1 LIMIGQ
7 TISHY
12 KILEKLG
19 GGGMGVVYKAED
31 TKLKR
36 TVALKFLPPVYS
48 FDKEAKQ
55 RFINEAQAASSLD
68 HNNICAIHEVG
79 ETNDG
84 QIFICMNC
92 YDGETLKKKIERGQI
107 KTDEAIDIIVQVA
120 TGLQKAHEKGII
132 HRDIKPANIF
142 ITNDGVVKI
151 LDFGLAKLSGQTMM
165 TKMGETVGTIAYMS
179 PEQTRG
185 ELVDNRTDIWSL
197 GVVLYEMLTR
207 NLPFKGE
214 YDSAMIYSI
223 LNSNPEPIPGLRDDI
238 PVEME
243 QIVNKCLD
251 KDKEYRYQRIDDLL
265 TDLKRFKRETSGV
278 SVVSGGLKRKTTQAG
293 VKTRGTFRKKYA
305 LWSAGTLLVAA
316 VCAIIFLPSRSD
328 VQLNPKRTIRTL
340 NLPFKEIMYPSISA
354 DGNWIAFPAIDI
366 NGDWN
371 IYLTH
376 SSGGEAPVSLVNEKK
391 QFIFF
396 AAISPDGSSV
406 IYEWGGPSRIKI
418 ISTSGGVP
426 KILDSLENFRNPQW
440 SPDGRN
446 VGGVNGTGDHNEFW
460 TASREGNDLRKEFTD
475 TIGGQLFR
483 NFFFAWSPDGKS
495 VAFQRDFK
503 EGSGYQEIFTRELET
518 GKEKQITFAKSNIE
532 AVCWSS
538 ENMIIFSAAISGPL
552 NLWMVPAEG
561 GELIQITSGDG
572 PDGPPSISKDCSKII
587 YPKMKMI
594 GQIMVVP
601 ITGGDPKLVTGGEQ
615 TIWWPGAK
623 LSPDRSQVAVNVGD
637 LRFGWAGVRA
647 HLYIIDRDGKNS
659 QRITVGEEEN
669 LGSHSWSPDG
679 KWLAFESNSFFDN
692 SGYSN
697 IHILN
702 AVGNNQPKKIS
713 RVDQFRGLIWIDSL
727 NLSIRT
733 KDKFYS
739 YSIDQNKMV
748 EDTVLYYPIIGKREI
763 LMQTLE
769 GIWWIVKEGKK
780 NKLEPPKDARLSLR
794 NLCWTQWERGKPF
807 RTISLIDGKV
817 KEYPNLIGPKLLGIH
832 NLSDDGKEIIFST
845 QEFSGQIS
853 MIENPFLK

>member
-1 LIMIGQ
+1 MLGQ

-36 TVALKFLPPVYS
+36 TVALKFLPPVFS
-48 FDKEAKQ
+48 FDQEAKK
-55 RFINEAQAASSLD
+55 RFTNEAQAASSLQ
-68 HNNICAIHEVG
+68 HHNICNIHDID
-79 ETNDG
+79 ETKDG
-84 QIFICMNC
+84 QIFICMDC
-92 YDGETLKKKIERGQI
+92 YEGETLKKKIERGQI

-142 ITNDGVVKI
+142 ITNDGVAKI

-207 NLPFKGE
+207 NLPFKGD

-223 LNSNPEPIPGLRDDI
+223 LNSNPEPITALRNDI

-265 TDLKRFKRETSGV
+265 IDLRRFKRETSGV
-278 SVVSGGLKRKTTQAG
+278 SVVSVGLRRTTTQVRSDKRKEKRNL
-293 VKTRGTFRKKYA
+293 V
-305 LWSAGTLLVAA
+305 LWSAGILLVAA
-316 VCAIIFLPSRSD
+316 VCVIIFWSSGSG

-376 SSGGEAPVSLVNEKK
+376 SSGGEAPVSLANEKK
-391 QFIFF
+391 QLIFF

-418 ISTSGGVP
+418 ISTSGGLP

-440 SPDGRN
+440 SPDGRR

-601 ITGGDPKLVTGGEQ
+601 ITGGEPKLVTGGEQ
-615 TIWWPGAK
+615 TVWSPGAK
-623 LSPDRSQVAVNVGD
+623 LSPDRSQVFVNVGE
-637 LRFGWAGVRA
+637 LRFGWTGVRSSS
-647 HLYIIDRDGKNS
+647 LYN
-659 QRITVGEEEN
+659 
-669 LGSHSWSPDG
+669 GSGW
-679 KWLAFESNSFFDN
+679 
-692 SGYSN
+692 
-697 IHILN
+697 
-702 AVGNNQPKKIS
+702 
-713 RVDQFRGLIWIDSL
+713 
-727 NLSIRT
+727 
-733 KDKFYS
+733 
-739 YSIDQNKMV
+739 
-748 EDTVLYYPIIGKREI
+748 
-763 LMQTLE
+763 
-769 GIWWIVKEGKK
+769 
-780 NKLEPPKDARLSLR
+780 
-794 NLCWTQWERGKPF
+794 
-807 RTISLIDGKV
+807 
-817 KEYPNLIGPKLLGIH
+817 
-832 NLSDDGKEIIFST
+832 
-845 QEFSGQIS
+845 QE
-853 MIENPFLK
+853 